1 MENLIIHEVKDYYS
15 NKGWSKN
22 RIAMRLN
29 VTYEE
34 LDEFMKVNAIT
45 KKIIELTPT
54 GRVPCSQSPILDSQT
69 VSMEDLAKMLK
80 TNRKV

>member
-1 MENLIIHEVKDYYS
+1 MKNLTIQEVKDYYS

-34 LDEFMKVNAIT
+34 LDEFMTENAIT
-45 KKIIELTPT
+45 KEIIELTPT
-54 GRVPCSQSPILDSQT
+54 GRVSCSQSPILDTQT
-69 VSMEDLAKMLK
+69 VSLEDLKVMLGINGK
-80 TNRKV
+80 G